1 MNEVR
6 SDSPDAREFIKAS
19 GLLYLL
25 RFVDFP
31 RLRIMKR
38 RSRKPQFPTP
48 REKNRTRD
56 LRGNLYTR
64 RKL

>member
-25 RFVDFP
+25 RFGRFP
-31 RLRIMKR
+31 EAPDNEETEQKTTAPNPEGKEQNKEPL
-38 RSRKPQFPTP
+38 
-48 REKNRTRD
+48 
-56 LRGNLYTR
+56 G
-64 RKL
+64 